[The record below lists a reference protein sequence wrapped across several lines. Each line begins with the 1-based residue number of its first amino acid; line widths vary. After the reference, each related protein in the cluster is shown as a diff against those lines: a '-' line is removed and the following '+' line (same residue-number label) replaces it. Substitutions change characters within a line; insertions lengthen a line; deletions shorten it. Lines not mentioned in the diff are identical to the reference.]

1 MGLTVVLVTC
11 EDYKIM
17 PAKQVSPFLLKTSK
31 NKYTQGIKHTHSEM
45 RKSKKKS
52 FESQPFLGNRRQFNT
67 QRDSLKVQ
75 RGLEECLIKKK
86 KKNVEMVFQE
96 V

>member
-1 MGLTVVLVTC
+1 
-11 EDYKIM
+11 
-17 PAKQVSPFLLKTSK
+17 
-31 NKYTQGIKHTHSEM
+31 M

-86 KKNVEMVFQE
+86 KKKMWKWCFRKYNELNSQKR
-96 V
+96 

>member
-1 MGLTVVLVTC
+1 
-11 EDYKIM
+11 
-17 PAKQVSPFLLKTSK
+17 
-31 NKYTQGIKHTHSEM
+31 M

-75 RGLEECLIKKK
+75 RGLEECLIQKK